1 MHKHYRRDLLDSL
14 KKTQRNHRMG
24 SIRCVCVCVREN
36 QRASA
41 NRKLMHFTIV
51 VDRWIREITKKKE
64 RNVDVRHFLAP
75 AERIRDGG
83 AYNRRPNNNK
93 KKKKEEEDKLSANAF
108 RFLFFL
114 WHHDNDNKMFVWTT
128 LSWYYMKSSL
138 PSFWFIYDSL
148 SRTYHLFYLK
158 DGINK

>member
-64 RNVDVRHFLAP
+64 RNVDVRHFLTP

-83 AYNRRPNNNK
+83 AYNRRPNNK
-93 KKKKEEEDKLSANAF
+93 KKKKRRRKIKCKCLPLFILFVTSRQWQQNVCVNHSVLILYEVFSPFLLIHIWQPFSYISS
-108 RFLFFL
+108 FLFKG
-114 WHHDNDNKMFVWTT
+114 WNQ
-128 LSWYYMKSSL
+128 
-138 PSFWFIYDSL
+138 
-148 SRTYHLFYLK
+148 
-158 DGINK
+158 